1 MALYISA
8 GRRFRRTL
16 VIAVAAAVVA
26 FAIGWLIGHQQVPS
40 IAERVTEVQQDGES
54 QATGLERL
62 SIEYEQVLAGTDDL
76 DSSVLQPLDDLRTE
90 LQSTMDRAP
99 WLTSAQRGSDA
110 RRGVP
115 GPSERSR
122 RCAARV
128 IHGVGNRGGNAD
140 TPRARRLAPSAQR
153 SVVRCEQV
161 VDDRRDLG
169 FVEAELRHGRGRSTA
184 DPRR

>member
-99 WLTSAQRGSDA
+99 WLTSDERAAMLDA
-110 RRGVP
+110 VSQVRQNAVDGVP
-115 GPSERSR
+115 LEPFTQSATAAATLIR
-122 RCAARV
+122 REL
-128 IHGVGNRGGNAD
+128 GG
-140 TPRARRLAPSAQR
+140 
-153 SVVRCEQV
+153 
-161 VDDRRDLG
+161 
-169 FVEAELRHGRGRSTA
+169 
-184 DPRR
+184 

>member
-99 WLTSAQRGSDA
+99 WLTSDQRAAMLDA
-110 RRGVP
+110 VSQVRQNAVDGVP
-115 GPSERSR
+115 LESFTASAT
-122 RCAARV
+122 AAATLIRQEL
-128 IHGVGNRGGNAD
+128 GG
-140 TPRARRLAPSAQR
+140 
-153 SVVRCEQV
+153 
-161 VDDRRDLG
+161 
-169 FVEAELRHGRGRSTA
+169 
-184 DPRR
+184 

>member
-8 GRRFRRTL
+8 GRRFRRTF

-90 LQSTMDRAP
+90 LQSTMDEAP
-99 WLTSAQRGSDA
+99 WLTSDERAAMLDA
-110 RRGVP
+110 VSQVRQNAVDGVP
-115 GPSERSR
+115 LDSFTASAT
-122 RCAARV
+122 AAAALIRQEL
-128 IHGVGNRGGNAD
+128 GG
-140 TPRARRLAPSAQR
+140 
-153 SVVRCEQV
+153 
-161 VDDRRDLG
+161 
-169 FVEAELRHGRGRSTA
+169 
-184 DPRR
+184 

>member
-8 GRRFRRTL
+8 GRRFRRTV

-40 IAERVTEVQQDGES
+40 IAERVAEVQQDGEG

-62 SIEYEQVLAGTDDL
+62 GIEYEQVLAGTDDL

-99 WLTSAQRGSDA
+99 WLTSDQRAAMLDA
-110 RRGVP
+110 VSQVRQNAVDGVP
-115 GPSERSR
+115 LESFTASAT
-122 RCAARV
+122 AAATLIR
-128 IHGVGNRGGNAD
+128 
-140 TPRARRLAPSAQR
+140 Q
-153 SVVRCEQV
+153 E
-161 VDDRRDLG
+161 LG
-169 FVEAELRHGRGRSTA
+169 S
-184 DPRR
+184 

>member
-26 FAIGWLIGHQQVPS
+26 FAIGWLIVHQQVPS
-40 IAERVTEVQQDGES
+40 IAERVTEVQQDGEG

-99 WLTSAQRGSDA
+99 WLTSDQRAAMLDA
-110 RRGVP
+110 VSQVRQNATDGVP
-115 GPSERSR
+115 LESFTASAT
-122 RCAARV
+122 AAATL
-128 IHGVGNRGGNAD
+128 IHQELGG
-140 TPRARRLAPSAQR
+140 
-153 SVVRCEQV
+153 
-161 VDDRRDLG
+161 
-169 FVEAELRHGRGRSTA
+169 
-184 DPRR
+184 

>member
-40 IAERVTEVQQDGES
+40 IAERVTEVQQDGEG

-99 WLTSAQRGSDA
+99 WLTSDERAAMLDA
-110 RRGVP
+110 VSQVRQNAVDGVP
-115 GPSERSR
+115 LESFTASAT
-122 RCAARV
+122 AAATLIRQEL
-128 IHGVGNRGGNAD
+128 GG
-140 TPRARRLAPSAQR
+140 
-153 SVVRCEQV
+153 
-161 VDDRRDLG
+161 
-169 FVEAELRHGRGRSTA
+169 
-184 DPRR
+184 

>member
-40 IAERVTEVQQDGES
+40 IAERVNEVQQDGES

-99 WLTSAQRGSDA
+99 WLTSDQRAEMLDAVAQVRQNAVD
-110 RRGVP
+110 GVP
-115 GPSERSR
+115 LESFTASAT
-122 RCAARV
+122 AAATLIRQEL
-128 IHGVGNRGGNAD
+128 GG
-140 TPRARRLAPSAQR
+140 
-153 SVVRCEQV
+153 
-161 VDDRRDLG
+161 
-169 FVEAELRHGRGRSTA
+169 
-184 DPRR
+184 

>member
-40 IAERVTEVQQDGES
+40 IAERVNEVQQDGES

-99 WLTSAQRGSDA
+99 WLTSDQRADMLDA
-110 RRGVP
+110 VSQVRQNAVDGVP
-115 GPSERSR
+115 LESFTASAT
-122 RCAARV
+122 AAATLIRQQL
-128 IHGVGNRGGNAD
+128 GG
-140 TPRARRLAPSAQR
+140 
-153 SVVRCEQV
+153 
-161 VDDRRDLG
+161 
-169 FVEAELRHGRGRSTA
+169 
-184 DPRR
+184 